1 MKNNNLD
8 LNLNFPLLQII
19 ILWSNISDFV
29 YNLPCNLDES
39 FDSII

>member
-8 LNLNFPLLQII
+8 LNFKFSILQII
-19 ILWSNISDFV
+19 ILKGNISDFV
-29 YNLPCNLDES
+29 INLPCNLDES